1 MIKEINFLRLDEIN
15 QYLTLDLIEW
25 THTGLSRSNVIKM
38 NVHFYFYQTFSS
50 GRASID
56 SNKTLTQSYLTN
68 QTTPDDLD
76 QTLEGA
82 PVRGSVI
89 NQSRIDQSQ
98 VNLNQTEQE
107 VVDDGIIRPNSRG
120 DGPRRSSSGIDE
132 LFSMRTKHIMH
143 ESCDTNGA

>member
-1 MIKEINFLRLDEIN
+1 MIFIF
-15 QYLTLDLIEW
+15 
-25 THTGLSRSNVIKM
+25 H
-38 NVHFYFYQTFSS
+38 QTFSS

-68 QTTPDDLD
+68 QTPDDLD

-107 VVDDGIIRPNSRG
+107 VADNGIIRPNSRG
-120 DGPRRSSSGIDE
+120 DGPRRSSSGLD
-132 LFSMRTKHIMH
+132 LNTSGPVASGTAGPRGNPTRVFPRQTK
-143 ESCDTNGA
+143 SATTNSQVENSLKRKRFNFE